1 MDVLA
6 QWAVMI
12 NAKVVLEAV
21 QVVLQIVMSLV
32 SVIVILVKIVK
43 LDVLL
48 VMRVQLDVMVVV
60 KQNVMPVQAV
70 IAV

>member
-32 SVIVILVKIVK
+32 LETAIRVKTVK
-43 LDVLL
+43 LDALL
-48 VMRVQLDVMVVV
+48 VMHVQLDAMGVV
-60 KQNVMPVQAV
+60 KQNVISV
-70 IAV
+70 

>member
-1 MDVLA
+1 
-6 QWAVMI
+6 MI

-32 SVIVILVKIVK
+32 LETAIHVKTVK

-48 VMRVQLDVMVVV
+48 VMLVQQDAMVVV
-60 KQNVMPVQAV
+60 KQNVMFV
-70 IAV
+70 

>member
-6 QWAVMI
+6 QWVVMI

-32 SVIVILVKIVK
+32 LETAIHAKTVK

-48 VMRVQLDVMVVV
+48 VMRVQLSAMGVV
-60 KQNVMPVQAV
+60 KQNVIPV
-70 IAV
+70 